1 MSVLEIVFGNVLIA
15 LFIIVGS
22 GLLLGSITI
31 RGISLGSS
39 GVLFSA
45 LLAGHLGL
53 EIPGGIGNFG
63 LALFV
68 YCVGIGA
75 GPRFFPALA
84 REGGGLAQLG
94 LVIVVTG
101 AVAAWAAGTLLDLPE
116 ALTVGLFAGALTST
130 PALAAASE
138 PGGLVAEGVA
148 IGYGVA
154 YPMGVIGVVIFVQVL
169 PRFLK
174 SDLTEEG
181 DEDTATALQGVQN
194 VALEVTNPQLVGR
207 TIDESTLADY
217 ACQISRVARSGRFSP
232 LRPDETFSLGQV
244 LLVVGRPHDI
254 QLATNYVG
262 KLSEQTFLA
271 DTDNERERFVLTN
284 KALGGKRLR
293 DLHIMRED
301 RVVITRISRLGQ
313 EFVPTPETRLE
324 TYDVLTS
331 VGNAEDLKAFAEKIG
346 HRPQAFDQTDLISL
360 TLGLSAGIFVGM
372 VPISLPGGSPITL
385 GLAGGPLLVALV
397 LGYFGRIGR
406 IAGHIPRPTRMLL
419 QELGLVLFLAQA
431 GIAGGRSLAATIAEQ
446 GPVVFLAAALVA
458 VLPILVAYPFA
469 RSVLKLT
476 RGQTLGGICGGMTST
491 PALGALTQSTR
502 SQQLIVSYATAYPVA
517 LITMT
522 VMAKLL
528 LEFLSVSV

>member
-1 MSVLEIVFGNVLIA
+1 MHILEIVFGNVLIA
-15 LFIIVGS
+15 LFVIIGA

-53 EIPGGIGNFG
+53 EIPGGVGNFG

-84 REGGGLAQLG
+84 REGGGLAKLG
-94 LVIVVTG
+94 LLIVATG
-101 AVAAWAAGTLLDLPE
+101 AATAWGLGVLLDLPQ

-138 PGGLVAEGVA
+138 PGGIIAEGVA

-154 YPMGVIGVVIFVQVL
+154 YPLGVIGVVIFVQVL
-169 PRFLK
+169 PRLLK
-174 SDLTEEG
+174 PDPAEIQE
-181 DEDTATALQGVQN
+181 EDTHSAQQGVQN
-194 VALEVTNPQLVGR
+194 LAVEVTNPQLVGR
-207 TIDESTLADY
+207 PIDESSLADY
-217 ACQISRVARSGRFSP
+217 ACQISRVDHHGRFAP
-232 LRPDETFSLGQV
+232 LRPDDVFALGQT
-244 LLVVGRPHDI
+244 LLIVGRPHDL
-254 QLATNYVG
+254 QLAAHYIG
-262 KLSEQTFLA
+262 KISTQTVLA
-271 DTDNERERFVLTN
+271 DADNERERLVVTS
-284 KALGGKRLR
+284 KKIGGQRLR
-293 DLHIMRED
+293 DLHLMRNN

-313 EFVPTPETRLE
+313 EFVPTPDTRLE

-331 VGNAEDLKAFAEKIG
+331 VGSAEDLKIFAEKIG

-360 TLGLSAGIFVGM
+360 TLGLSAGIFLGM
-372 VPISLPGGSPITL
+372 IPISLPGGSPMTL

-397 LGYFGRIGR
+397 LGYFGRVGR

-431 GIAGGRSLAATIAEQ
+431 GIAGGRALAATIAEQ
-446 GPVVFLAAALVA
+446 GPMVFVAAALIA
-458 VLPILVAYPFA
+458 LIPILVAYPVA
-469 RSVLKLT
+469 RSLLKLSQ
-476 RGQTLGGICGGMTST
+476 GQTLGGICGGMTST
-491 PALGALTQSTR
+491 PALGALTQSTP
-502 SQQLIVSYATAYPVA
+502 SQQPIVSYATAYPVA

-522 VMAKLL
+522 VMAKILL
-528 LEFLSVSV
+528 QVLGT